1 MSAPALHLFDPAT
14 TTIMLAAPVS
24 LSTVLAG
31 AAVIF
36 LFALAL
42 YPSSLLRW
50 FQRKRYQYEVT
61 FSLYMLTPTEK
72 FIFSE
77 CSITAL
83 CSILQLCHLL
93 ITSQFLDSIL
103 FLFLS
108 MVSIAVALYLPRHVS
123 IIAHR
128 AYYYLSGDL
137 LKNGTASEVL
147 GTTADIL
154 TPTTVA
160 KAAGAA

>member
-1 MSAPALHLFDPAT
+1 MLSAP
-14 TTIMLAAPVS
+14 IS
-24 LSTVLAG
+24 LPTVFVG

-72 FIFSE
+72 FIFN
-77 CSITAL
+77 
-83 CSILQLCHLL
+83 
-93 ITSQFLDSIL
+93 SIL
-103 FLFLS
+103 FLFLA

-123 IIAHR
+123 IIAHC
-128 AYYYLSGDL
+128 AYYYVSGDL
-137 LKNGTASEVL
+137 LKNGTTTGVL

-160 KAAGAA
+160 EAVGSA